1 MHLKDYSTNLTCMH
15 PNQSGLVWREKDKC
29 LFKSCMII
37 PYTDEINW
45 ESLFSTTVYRKPIFT
60 GEYTRCNSVYSK
72 KRKINL
78 IFTHVNRAN
87 CSQSNLQVKRTKI
100 RSIFQN
106 NDCCLDKRVSFIHA
120 YELMLCLHVFCQTGP
135 PRRVDCLASPSVCHM
150 KTEASR

>member
-1 MHLKDYSTNLTCMH
+1 MHPKDYSTNLTCMH
-15 PNQSGLVWREKDKC
+15 PNQPGLVWREKDKC

-78 IFTHVNRAN
+78 IFTHVHRAN

-106 NDCCLDKRVSFIHA
+106 NDCCLDKRVVRYIVGLDFDIFVG
-120 YELMLCLHVFCQTGP
+120 LDKFKTG
-135 PRRVDCLASPSVCHM
+135 RRWSNACNEHG
-150 KTEASR
+150 RRW